1 MKTEQ
6 ILVKLPSKLLQRM
19 DEIVS
24 EEGYTSRQ
32 EFIRELIRERVR
44 GARPE
49 IEMVEEEITRRKK
62 VRVSGRRV
70 TVTPPPRSSLQRG
83 VLRSGEVSPCEG
95 ARLPPPER

>member
-1 MKTEQ
+1 MRTEQ
-6 ILVKLPSKLLQRM
+6 VLVKLPLKLLQRV
-19 DEIVS
+19 DEIVL
-24 EEGYTSRQ
+24 EEGYASRQ

-49 IEMVEEEITRRKK
+49 IEMVEEITRRKK

-83 VLRSGEVSPCEG
+83 VLRSGEVSSCEG